1 MNVRYKLTLWV
12 GVAFVLFLS
21 ACVKSDPDDC
31 VSVPKGIDVYFYSL
45 SPCQTDTVYPVDIT
59 DLMVGVF
66 DQEGIL
72 VTHSKQ
78 ANVELEK
85 EFFRQLEVSSGLYT
99 VVACSGLGDDS
110 FQVEE
115 WKDGVTTKKD
125 VLFRIKRAGGYA
137 YSLRNKKVFY
147 GESPAVYVAEDQD
160 PDAPFEK
167 ATINMQEITN
177 RLSVTVEGLDLSL
190 FDILIESNNGTMNFD
205 GTVAPDEV
213 LAYEPAYV
221 PSTFGF
227 TAFLRC
233 SN

>member
-115 WKDGVTTKKD
+115 WKDGVTTKKMFYSGSKEP
-125 VLFRIKRAGGYA
+125 VAMLILCVIKRSFMG
-137 YSLRNKKVFY
+137 
-147 GESPAVYVAEDQD
+147 
-160 PDAPFEK
+160 K
-167 ATINMQEITN
+167 A
-177 RLSVTVEGLDLSL
+177 RLSMWRKTRIRMLLL
-190 FDILIESNNGTMNFD
+190 KKQRLIC
-205 GTVAPDEV
+205 
-213 LAYEPAYV
+213 
-221 PSTFGF
+221 
-227 TAFLRC
+227 RK
-233 SN
+233 